1 MSIFTGLLRWLGIVG
16 AGFDKLERGAE
27 KVWNHTEET
36 VQEVLKDSATFVKI
50 LKDNPTAT
58 PEFVVAEIK
67 KFAPTF
73 DKEGKIED
81 SLQEV
86 WKDFSL
92 ASTQPQTWQQILLA
106 LQLYFQSVQGAKLSK
121 QSEFI
126 ANTIALAL
134 VPETTIWNKI
144 GTIMWYVYQRFV
156 KK

>member
-1 MSIFTGLLRWLGIVG
+1 MSIFTGLLKWLGIVG

-36 VQEVLKDSATFVKI
+36 VQEIQKDSATLVKI

-58 PEFVVAEIK
+58 PEFIVAEIK

-73 DKEGKIED
+73 DKEDNIEKG
-81 SLQEV
+81 LQEV
-86 WKDFSL
+86 WKDFAL
-92 ASTQPQTWQQILLA
+92 ASTQPQTWQQILLT
-106 LQLYFQSVQGAKLSK
+106 LQLYFQSIEGAKLSK

-126 ANTIALAL
+126 ASTIALAL
-134 VPETTIWNKI
+134 APNTTVWNKI